1 MKQSTKYLLLAVGA
15 IMVMSYGAVKY
26 WPKGLRNKN
35 PGNIR
40 HNPAND
46 WKGMTGQD
54 KDGFVIF
61 SDDKYGIRAIGK
73 VIDSYQRRGI
83 WMLRDV
89 IETWAPPGDN
99 NNTDSY
105 LSHVM
110 QLTGWQAAHVP
121 QRSEGDYAALVKA
134 IVHHENGRQPY
145 TDQFI
150 ADALALA

>member
-1 MKQSTKYLLLAVGA
+1 MKQNTKYLLLAVGA

-26 WPKGLRNKN
+26 WPRGLRNKN

-46 WKGMTGQD
+46 WYGMTGQD

-61 SDDKYGIRAIGK
+61 GNAADGIDAIGEI
-73 VIDSYQRRGI
+73 IDSYQRRGI
-83 WMLRDV
+83 WMLADV
-89 IETWAPPGDN
+89 IRTWAPATEN
-99 NNTDSY
+99 NVESY

-121 QRSEGDYAALVKA
+121 QRTEGDYVGLVKA
-134 IVHHENGRQPY
+134 IITHENGRNPY
-145 TDQFI
+145 SDEFI
-150 ADALALA
+150 AESLARAT

>member
-1 MKQSTKYLLLAVGA
+1 MLALT
-15 IMVMSYGAVKY
+15 YGATKY
-26 WPKGLRNKN
+26 WPRGLRNNN

-40 HNPAND
+40 HQDAND
-46 WKGMTGQD
+46 WQGMTGQD
-54 KDGFVIF
+54 SSGFVIF
-61 SDDKYGIRAIGK
+61 SEPKWGIRAIGK

-99 NNTDSY
+99 NDTDSY

-121 QRSEGDYAALVKA
+121 QRTEGDYVALVKA
-134 IVHHENGRQPY
+134 IVLHENGRQPY
-145 TDQFI
+145 SDQYI